1 MKVILTSY
9 FYVRR
14 VILYTLPCNNYFSL
28 RIHMSA
34 SMDWPP
40 FLKNTSYL
48 IFGVY
53 CEIFGEG
60 NGTPLQ
66 YSRLENPMGGGAWW
80 ATVHGVAKS
89 RTWLS
94 DFTSLSLSKLF
105 IYWGNDLLN
114 LTNKMYNFM
123 HVKVKKKSGNINH
136 KEKSW

>member
-9 FYVRR
+9 FYVKR

-40 FLKNTSYL
+40 FLKNTSHL

-80 ATVHGVAKS
+80 ATVHGVPKS
-89 RTWLS
+89 DDWA
-94 DFTSLSLSKLF
+94 TSLSLSKLF
-105 IYWGNDLLN
+105 IYWGNDLVN

>member
-40 FLKNTSYL
+40 FLKNTSHL